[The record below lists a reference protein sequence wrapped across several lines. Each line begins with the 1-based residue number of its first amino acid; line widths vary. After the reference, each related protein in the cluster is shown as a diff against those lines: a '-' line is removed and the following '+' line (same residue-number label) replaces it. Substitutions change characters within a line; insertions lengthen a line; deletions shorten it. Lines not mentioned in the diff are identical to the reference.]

1 MKCRAVCDENEFQ
14 GKKRPGAEFYL
25 ILRGAHHHL
34 QSQRDFRSLE
44 ASTGLD
50 FREQ

>member
-1 MKCRAVCDENEFQ
+1 MKCRAVCDEMNSKE
-14 GKKRPGAEFYL
+14 RSARAEFYL